1 MLKMIY
7 FLIFLLLTACA
18 TSLTKQDFPRDEVKN
33 ITIGKTTQKEVYEK
47 FGVPVYHGE
56 RNPDEPWWMYI
67 HTKDDNSESLS
78 LYFDKNGRV
87 ADINYSPYRQTLE
100 EKMAS
105 R

>member
-1 MLKMIY
+1 MKNTVY
-7 FLIFLLLTACA
+7 FLILTLLGACA
-18 TSLTKQDFPRDEVKN
+18 MLPSKQDFPREEVKN

-47 FGVPVYHGE
+47 FGVPIYHGE

-67 HTKDDNSESLS
+67 HTKDNNSESLS
-78 LYFDKNGRV
+78 LYFDKNGKV
-87 ADINYSPYRQTLE
+87 ADFNFSPYRQTLE